1 LFSFIK
7 LRIEISI
14 LILKLRHMKKSLL
27 LILLTVFFAGNLM
40 AQLSFEDAQILHVS
54 FDDEADL
61 SYTDYDFVLTEEV
74 GLTADEGIFG
84 GAAYFD
90 GEGSWIVYE
99 PLEGFNHGMEWT
111 WSFWLKTESTE
122 DFWGIMSFGTYSGD
136 PLTDW
141 YDEEPRVGGLFLS
154 SYEGIFNVEI
164 SWIGWVGDDGTLD
177 PVPWND
183 GEWHHVVISHSAEA
197 ETMRIYVD
205 NALAGQEEE
214 PISIAADLEVI
225 KAEEGFTEASLEDDH
240 IKLGF
245 AGQGW
250 FDEEEEKFPDIM
262 FYEGFMD
269 DFRLFDV
276 ALTPEQVQELFEY
289 APTGIGDLPDANALR
304 IYPNPAS
311 EYIVI
316 DSRGQEVEVG
326 IYNVAGQMVMS
337 SVNES
342 RLDISSLPRGFYFV
356 NASVD
361 GEISVQKLLVE

>member
-1 LFSFIK
+1 
-7 LRIEISI
+7 
-14 LILKLRHMKKSLL
+14 MKKFLL
-27 LILLTVFFAGNLM
+27 FTLLTIFFVGNLM
-40 AQLSFEDAQILHVS
+40 AQLSFEDAQILYVS
-54 FDDEADL
+54 FDDETDL
-61 SYTDYDFVLTEEV
+61 SYTDDDFELTEEV
-74 GLTADEGIFG
+74 GVEADDGKFG

-90 GEGSWIVYE
+90 GVGSWIVYD
-99 PLEGFNHGMEWT
+99 PLEGFNHGMDWT

-154 SYEGIFNVEI
+154 SYEGIFNIEL
-164 SWIGWVGDDGTLD
+164 SWIGWVGDDGTLN

-183 GEWHHVVISHSAEA
+183 GDWHHVVISHSVEA
-197 ETMRIYVD
+197 GTMRIYVD
-205 NALAGQEEE
+205 NVLAGQEEE
-214 PISIAADLEVI
+214 PIAIAADLEQI
-225 KAEEGFTEASLEDDH
+225 IADEGFTEASLEDDN

-250 FDEEEEKFPDIM
+250 LDEDGEKFPDIM

-269 DFRLFDV
+269 DFRLFNV
-276 ALTPEQVQELFEY
+276 GLTPEQVQELFEY
-289 APTGIGDLPDANALR
+289 APTGIGDLPDANAFR

-316 DSRGQEVEVG
+316 DSRSQSVEVG
-326 IYNVAGQMVMS
+326 IYNVAGQMVMHS
-337 SVNES
+337 FNES
-342 RLDISSLPRGFYFV
+342 RVDISSLPRGLYFV

-361 GEISVQKLLVE
+361 GVSGMQKLVVE